1 MYLVY
6 SLNPSSLPTLLK
18 RWGTICANFSV
29 GLHGQHRLHNFIIHD
44 TIYQL
49 VISLIYI
56 LIICFFYLHL
66 VSCQNSSD
74 MSPFSFFVSRILSI
88 SKDTFDYW
96 LYLFLNLSN
105 CIVEGL
111 LFSCSFH
118 VSIQM
123 HTLLCPT
130 LYALNTVSSMCNFL
144 CMLIT
149 NLIEHLVASSI
160 IESNKDVPFIRSYCP
175 QHYI

>member
-1 MYLVY
+1 M
-6 SLNPSSLPTLLK
+6 S
-18 RWGTICANFSV
+18 
-29 GLHGQHRLHNFIIHD
+29 
-44 TIYQL
+44 
-49 VISLIYI
+49 
-56 LIICFFYLHL
+56 
-66 VSCQNSSD
+66 
-74 MSPFSFFVSRILSI
+74 SPFSFCFPDLFI

-105 CIVEGL
+105 CIVDGL

-130 LYALNTVSSMCNFL
+130 LYALNTVSFMCKFL

-175 QHYI
+175 NISSSSQTYETN